1 MEWVSWQDT
10 LTWHERWIRSLLS
23 HHTHSTPSGY
33 QQIFCALTLLQ
44 RPQPFELG
52 APTEQPPA
60 PVPSP
65 ALPGFFQPI
74 PAVLKTMSK
83 GLAIH
88 NFYPHEKANSS
99 GSQSHIS
106 PFERGSKP
114 SFQVQNLLF
123 CGFFFPY
130 ESDSLHSCTDRCF
143 CCVIQLT
150 MDIMYFVSRC
160 WVLHF
165 LRAATICLWLEVW
178 LFK

>member
-1 MEWVSWQDT
+1 MSF
-10 LTWHERWIRSLLS
+10 LTRYTNMTRKMNQITAQPS
-23 HHTHSTPSGY
+23 HPLNTFWLPADFLCPHSAIT
-33 QQIFCALTLLQ
+33 TT
-44 RPQPFELG
+44 QPFELG

-106 PFERGSKP
+106 PFERGSKS

-123 CGFFFPY
+123 CGVFFF
-130 ESDSLHSCTDRCF
+130 LMNLIVCILVQTDVF
-143 CCVIQLT
+143 AV
-150 MDIMYFVSRC
+150 
-160 WVLHF
+160 
-165 LRAATICLWLEVW
+165 
-178 LFK
+178 